1 MVGDEPRPK
10 PDAGRQRIRDA
21 FVADEGET
29 VRTAAAAAALG
40 AADRAQITAAAT
52 RLVTEVRARPAPG
65 LGIETLLQEYQLN
78 TAEGIAL
85 TCLAEAP
92 LRIPHAHTPHPPIP
106 ATLRPAASAHP
117 PAPPPPT

>member
-1 MVGDEPRPK
+1 MVFDEPLPK

-52 RLVTEVRARPAPG
+52 RLVTEERARPAPG
-65 LGIETLLQEYQLN
+65 LGIETLLQEYQLH
-78 TAEGIAL
+78 TPEGIAL
-85 TCLAEAP
+85 MCLAEA
-92 LRIPHAHTPHPPIP
+92 LPPIP
-106 ATLRPAASAHP
+106 DAQTPDRLIRG
-117 PAPPPPT
+117 